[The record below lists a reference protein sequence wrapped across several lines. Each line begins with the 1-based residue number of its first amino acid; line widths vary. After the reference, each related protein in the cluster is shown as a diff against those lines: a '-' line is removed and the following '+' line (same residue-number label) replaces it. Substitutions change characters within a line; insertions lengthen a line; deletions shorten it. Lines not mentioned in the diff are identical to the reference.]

1 MKFNWQARWRWVV
14 WVVCSIGI
22 PFLIGA
28 AVVPWF
34 TLMSA
39 SKVMRMAVWGVVI
52 FTSVL
57 GQVTAHVVKQG
68 IDVWILTKGK
78 AELKA
83 MASQLL
89 EAAEERQGKSNGR

>member
-57 GQVTAHVVKQG
+57 GQVTAHVVKIFSVQWLRRHY
-68 IDVWILTKGK
+68 V
-78 AELKA
+78 
-83 MASQLL
+83 SP
-89 EAAEERQGKSNGR
+89 RSVF